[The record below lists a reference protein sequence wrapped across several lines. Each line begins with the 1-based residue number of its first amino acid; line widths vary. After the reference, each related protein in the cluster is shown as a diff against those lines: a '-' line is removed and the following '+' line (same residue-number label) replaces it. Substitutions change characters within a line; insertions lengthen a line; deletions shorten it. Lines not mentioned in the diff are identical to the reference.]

1 MLDRATML
9 GRMRVLFTSLVSPGH
24 LRPMVPLAWA
34 LRADGHDVAVA
45 SAPNMTRWAH
55 SVGLWA
61 VPFGEIVDPIASMRK
76 RMPKDAKAYVDQF
89 QGRPSPDRHRATGRR
104 LGALAGRNVDELLT
118 FARSWRPDV
127 VVYEPMELTG
137 RVVAAVLG
145 VPSVQHRWGVEHL
158 DAYNEGAA
166 EGLAETCSRFGLDD
180 VSPSVII
187 DPCPAS
193 LQLPDVRPGWPMRYV
208 PFNGAADVPAWV
220 LEPPTRS
227 RVCVTFGNDSLQLG
241 SAGTLTATL
250 TALGDFDVDVLA
262 TVPAQYQS
270 MFPSLPSNVELID
283 SVPIGMFLPSCDLV
297 VHHGGSGSSFSA
309 LDAGCPQLVMA
320 QPDGF
325 DYGDAIERAGAGHLL
340 EFAEEQRDS
349 AVIASRIGKILGQA
363 TYRDAAVALAEESR
377 RRPSPAAVAARL
389 TSFVAEAV

>member
-1 MLDRATML
+1 ML

-34 LRADGHDVAVA
+34 LRADGHEVAVA
-45 SAPNMTRWAH
+45 SAPNMTKWSH
-55 SVGLWA
+55 SVGLWS
-61 VPFGEIVDPIASMRK
+61 VPFGEVVDPIASMRK

-89 QGRPSPDRHRATGRR
+89 HGRPSAERHHATGRR
-104 LGALAGRNVDELLT
+104 LGAMAGRNVDELLT
-118 FARSWRPDV
+118 FARAWRPDV

-145 VPSVQHRWGVEHL
+145 VPSVQHRWGVDHL
-158 DAYNEGAA
+158 TAYNLGAV
-166 EGLAETCSRFGLDD
+166 EGLADTVARFDLAG
-180 VSPSVII
+180 VSPAVVI
-187 DPCPAS
+187 DPCPTS
-193 LQLPDVRPGWPMRYV
+193 LQLPDVRPGWPMRYI
-208 PFNGAADVPAWV
+208 PFNGAADVPPWV
-220 LEPPTRS
+220 LAPASRS

-270 MFPSLPSNVELID
+270 MFPALPSNVELID
-283 SVPIGMFLPSCDLV
+283 SVPIGMFLHTCDLV

-309 LDAGCPQLVMA
+309 LEAGCPQLVLA

-325 DYGDAIERAGAGHLL
+325 EYGDAIERVGAGHLL

-349 AVIASRIGKILGQA
+349 SVIADRVQKILGQA
-363 TYRDAAVALAEESR
+363 TYREAAVELAAETR
-377 RRPSPAAVAARL
+377 RRPSPVAVAAQL
-389 TSFVAEAV
+389 AAFVEEARR